1 MMSDGVCGVHWCFS
15 IETRRKR
22 KFGRSRRRCNNNN
35 IKTDIKGIELDV
47 MDQIYQAEDR
57 DQ

>member
-1 MMSDGVCGVHWCFS
+1 MHWCFS